1 MLTTFFRKIGKNLN
15 PKKTKFTGHRP
26 GNQIHRAPP
35 PEFTG
40 HHHLKS
46 QALQCSVY
54 SGHSLHHL
62 NAGAL
67 NRCPVNWWRRVI
79 KKKKNEMASPRDQQ
93 LHAGSVWG
101 ALKKAIFL
109 KKCDFR
115 NSLSTRPQNVT
126 RNSLSPGGFGI

>member
-46 QALQCSVY
+46 QALQFSVC

-67 NRCPVNWWRRVI
+67 NRCPVNWWRRVM
-79 KKKKNEMASPRDQQ
+79 KKKKEKWRHQGIS
-93 LHAGSVWG
+93 S
-101 ALKKAIFL
+101 
-109 KKCDFR
+109 
-115 NSLSTRPQNVT
+115 STRCQC
-126 RNSLSPGGFGI
+126 GEH